1 MSIVGLI
8 ILTIIWAVYLGWY
21 MTQSKSNRQS
31 GDSIASFRNQL
42 AILERRGPGSGSRDF
57 LGTAAGNL
65 PLSFGRSGG
74 SKPSMSLNG
83 GGFSSVIGRSRSAL
97 NPVPGTLMSGNRETG
112 NRPAGNRMGNTPSP
126 RGSAMPT
133 LSGVRKRRRDIL
145 IGLLSIAGATLV
157 FGILPSLRMLWLAHL
172 AVDGLLVAYV
182 VMLIQV
188 RNQAAERELKVRFL
202 PAATSMPSM
211 MQREPS
217 LMALRRTAVN

>member
-1 MSIVGLI
+1 MGLI

-21 MTQSKSNRQS
+21 LTQSKSNRQS

-83 GGFSSVIGRSRSAL
+83 GGFSGPLGRSRSGL

-112 NRPAGNRMGNTPSP
+112 SRVASNRVGNVPSQ
-126 RGSAMPT
+126 RGSVMPT

-145 IGLLSIAGATLV
+145 IGLLSVAGATLV
-157 FGILPSLRMLWLAHL
+157 LGILPPLRMLWLAHL
-172 AVDGLLVAYV
+172 AVDGFLVAYV

-202 PAATSMPSM
+202 PAATPMPSM
-211 MQREPS
+211 MQREPA
-217 LMALRRTAVN
+217 LTLRRTAVN